1 LGWIPEVEKIMAEK
15 KKLNPILKL
24 VLDIGPLILFFAANS
39 KFGIFAATAGFM
51 VAVLIALAV
60 SYALTRHIEVMPII
74 TAIIVLIFGGLTLVL
89 HDELFIKLKPTI
101 IYLLFGGTLLGGLA
115 LGKPLLGMVFDQMF
129 HLTDEGWRKLTWRW
143 VLFFFALAVLNE
155 IVWRTQTT
163 DFWVSFKLF
172 GVVPLTFLFGALQM
186 PLINK
191 YSVERKE

>member
-1 LGWIPEVEKIMAEK
+1 MTMAAK
-15 KKLNPILKL
+15 KQLNPFLKL
-24 VLDIGPLILFFAANS
+24 ALDIGPLVLFFAANAR
-39 KFGIFAATAGFM
+39 FGIFTATAAFM
-51 VAVLIALAV
+51 AAVLVALAV